1 MDVTEAMDDMEE
13 TDMIDALRSSLR
25 PVYDGTYTCMSEGM
39 LRIFHAVH
47 IYVCIIQTFSLCC
60 FMTGYVLHLAK
71 NLQPTTYVVGT
82 Q

>member
-47 IYVCIIQTFSLCC
+47 IYVL
-60 FMTGYVLHLAK
+60 YKHLVF
-71 NLQPTTYVVGT
+71 VVS
-82 Q
+82 